1 MIAPMIARNIAR
13 NIARR
18 SDFEACRKILRAG
31 SKSFY
36 ASSLFLPPAVRP
48 PVYALYAFCRV
59 ADDEIDIGGGAVAT
73 LRARL
78 RLAYEG
84 RPLDTPVDRAFSA
97 TVLSHKIPHDLPEAL
112 LAGFEWDRAQTRYRT
127 LSDVRAYGARVAGS
141 VGAMMTL
148 VMGAASAEALAR
160 ACDLGVAMQLTNIA
174 RDVGEDARA
183 GRLYLPLEWFDE
195 AGLDPDNWLRA
206 PVFNESI
213 AEMVRRLLE
222 EADRLYA
229 RAEPGIALLPLAARP
244 AIRAASRIYAE
255 IGAKVAERGY
265 DSVNARASIGSLHK
279 LALLAEAL
287 RGGAI
292 EDPCAP
298 PLEETAFLVSAA
310 ARQETNALPR
320 GLRNR
325 VIRVIALI
333 ERLERAERLQGASRA
348 RNAEPA

>member
-1 MIAPMIARNIAR
+1 MRTRMSDASL
-13 NIARR
+13 ARR
-18 SDFEACRKILRAG
+18 SDFEACRRILRAG

-97 TVLSHKIPHDLPEAL
+97 TVLAHQIPHDLPEAL

-174 RDVGEDARA
+174 RDVGEDAREQ
-183 GRLYLPLEWFDE
+183 RLYLPLDWFDQ
-195 AGLDPDNWLRA
+195 AGLDPDAWLRA

-213 AEMVRRLLE
+213 AGMVRRLLE
-222 EADRLYA
+222 EAERLYA

-255 IGAKVAERGY
+255 IGAKVADRGY

-279 LALLAEAL
+279 AVLLAQAL
-287 RGGAI
+287 RGGPSI
-292 EDPCAP
+292 EDLAAP
-298 PLEETAFLVSAA
+298 PLEETAFLVSAS
-310 ARQETNALPR
+310 ARETDVPPR

-333 ERLERAERLQGASRA
+333 ERLEREERFQGAANA